1 MVTLARLVL
10 LLAAALPVYAATVQQ
25 AVLRLGPGGV
35 VTVTLPDSVLAHA
48 TVKKQLE
55 SALTTTFLIVG
66 RVRGTSSSVPSRL
79 EIRYDLWDE
88 VYYVRRIGPDGHV
101 ETQRVPADQI
111 LKWWHSPL
119 RVATLAGTAVVDVE
133 LTVLPFSAEEEDD
146 ARQWL
151 SKSGGVGAPAGRS
164 SGVVDALI
172 GTTISAKPLVSFRWS
187 GEVAAR

>member
-1 MVTLARLVL
+1 MVTLVRLAL
-10 LLAAALPVYAATVQQ
+10 LLVATLPLYAAPLFATTAQQ
-25 AVLRLGPGGV
+25 AVLRLGPSGV

-66 RVRGTSSSVPSRL
+66 RVRGTAASVASRL

-88 VYYVRRIGPDGHV
+88 VYYVRRIGPDGRV

-111 LKWWHSPL
+111 LKWWRSPL

-133 LTVLPFSAEEEDD
+133 LTVLPFSAEEEE
-146 ARQWL
+146 
-151 SKSGGVGAPAGRS
+151 V
-164 SGVVDALI
+164 SGVSEKEC
-172 GTTISAKPLVSFRWS
+172 G
-187 GEVAAR
+187 